1 MIKPIPIRIILAD
14 DHEIFRDGFAGLFR
28 DDEEIV
34 LVAEARNGI
43 QLLAMVDQHQPDV
56 VLTDIKMPEMDG
68 VAATK
73 EIGRLYP
80 AVNVI
85 ALSMFDDDAH
95 VVEMLQAGAIG
106 YLLKNAHKKEIIEAI
121 HAVHRGEA
129 YYCSQTSFRM
139 ARLIAATRLPRDQ
152 RSKVVFSEKE
162 KEVMQYICRE
172 FNNMEI
178 SEALHLS
185 VRTIEGYR
193 KSILEKSG
201 ARNMI
206 GAVIYAIRQGIY
218 QP

>member
-1 MIKPIPIRIILAD
+1 MKGSAPIRIILAD

-28 DDEEIV
+28 EDEEIS
-34 LVAEARNGI
+34 LVADARNGV
-43 QLLAMVDQHQPDV
+43 QLLAMIDQFKPDV

-68 VAATK
+68 VTATR
-73 EIGRLYP
+73 EIVRRFP
-80 AVNVI
+80 TVNVI

-95 VVEMLQAGAIG
+95 VVEMLQAGALG

-121 HAVHRGEA
+121 HVVHRGEA
-129 YYCSQTSFRM
+129 YYCSETSFRM
-139 ARLIAATRLPRDQ
+139 ARLIASRLPADKQARVQ
-152 RSKVVFSEKE
+152 FSEKE

-172 FNNMEI
+172 YNNMEI
-178 SEALHLS
+178 SAELHLS

-206 GAVIYAIRQGIY
+206 GAVIYAIRQGIFE
-218 QP
+218 P